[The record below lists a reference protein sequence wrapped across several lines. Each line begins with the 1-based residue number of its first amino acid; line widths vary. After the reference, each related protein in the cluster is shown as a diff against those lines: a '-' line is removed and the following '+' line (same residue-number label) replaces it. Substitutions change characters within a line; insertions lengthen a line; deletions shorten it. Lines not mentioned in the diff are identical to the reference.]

1 MKKLLKI
8 AAALVFFVLLSI
20 AAIILLTPWMDRW
33 GATDSELS
41 AVLAGDELV
50 PNPKEMVT
58 RGITINAPPEA
69 IYPWLL
75 QIGAEKG
82 GFYSYSWLEAMLFCR
97 ITNTDQ
103 INPEW
108 QDLKPGDLVKMCP
121 GNFGPPPY
129 LVAAIEPKHALV
141 LGHQEDGKWV
151 ENWQFVLNP
160 IDGNSTR
167 LIVRSRTMMSGGL
180 WSIIHPSV
188 FIMESGMMRGIKARA
203 ERIELTSR
211 D

>member
-1 MKKLLKI
+1 VKKLLKI
-8 AAALVFFVLLSI
+8 AAALVFLVLLSI

-33 GATDSELS
+33 GATDAEVS
-41 AVLAGDELV
+41 AAFAGDDLV

-82 GFYSYSWLEAMLFCR
+82 GFYSYGWLEAMLFCR

-103 INPEW
+103 INPEC

-129 LVAAIEPKHALV
+129 LVAAVEPNHALV

-180 WSIIHPSV
+180 WSIIHPGV

>member
-1 MKKLLKI
+1 LKI
-8 AAALVFFVLLSI
+8 AAALVFLVLLSI

-33 GATDSELS
+33 GATDAELS
-41 AVLAGDELV
+41 AAFAGDDLV

-82 GFYSYSWLEAMLFCR
+82 GFYSYGWLEAMLFCR

-103 INPEW
+103 INPEC

-121 GNFGPPPY
+121 GNIGPPPY
-129 LVAAIEPKHALV
+129 LVAAVEPNHALV

-180 WSIIHPSV
+180 WSIIHPGV